1 MHGDAG
7 RSKVKPIKEQF
18 TTLAVWK
25 TPPSEVTSFAIVS
38 LMRTRY
44 LFLII
49 RAALALVL
57 MVWVLR
63 RLDLEEMRRFSWS
76 EVDLGWL
83 LTAFAFGGL
92 SVLGWAGRWWWFLRV
107 YAVPARYG
115 ELLRL
120 TLFADFFNLYFL
132 GPLGADGI
140 RLLLLSRRFP
150 DKRGAIMGSL
160 ILDHIGGL
168 FGGVILYGLF
178 SRRSGLPE
186 TILNRAD
193 IALLIFMG
201 ITFLGLGVIMEPWL
215 QRVFDRI
222 PGLRQLSARA
232 QPIYAGTFRHPWLF
246 SGFAVSA
253 LGTACAFTAY
263 AAAAR
268 ALGTEMPLTTM
279 LGLMP
284 VVDAIASLP
293 ITLSGLGVREGLLV
307 EWLGSRPNIG
317 PHQALSIS
325 LLGFAT
331 LGLWGLIG
339 GVWLAFWRR
348 NDSF

>member
-1 MHGDAG
+1 MQPSKANQHW
-7 RSKVKPIKEQF
+7 RSTIF
-18 TTLAVWK
+18 LTLRLACAVVLLVWVWK
-25 TPPSEVTSFAIVS
+25 RLS
-38 LMRTRY
+38 LDQTK
-44 LFLII
+44 
-49 RAALALVL
+49 A
-57 MVWVLR
+57 
-63 RLDLEEMRRFSWS
+63 FSWNS
-76 EVDLGWL
+76 LDPNWL
-83 LTAFAFGGL
+83 ILAFLFGGL
-92 SVLGWAGRWWWFLRV
+92 SVLGWAARWWWFLRV

-168 FGGVILYGLF
+168 VGGVILYGLF

-193 IALLIFMG
+193 IAILIFMG

-215 QRVFDRI
+215 QRVFDHI
-222 PGLRQLSARA
+222 PGLRRLSAKA

-253 LGTACAFTAY
+253 LGTACAYTAY

-268 ALGTEMPLTTM
+268 ALGAEMPLTVM

-307 EWLGSRPNIG
+307 EWLGQQPDIG

-339 GVWLAFWRR
+339 GVWLAFWRK
-348 NDSF
+348 NQTTA